1 GLQELALTA
10 VVDLTPMTKP
20 VAWSRPPIALDF
32 QVLMFTASGLLVRF
46 LKVFEKSNYQS
57 VKWVR
62 YMTKAG
68 SYEIRI

>member
-1 GLQELALTA
+1 LALTA
-10 VVDLTPMTKP
+10 VVDLAPMTKP
-20 VAWSRPPIALDF
+20 TPWSRPPIGLDF

-62 YMTKAG
+62 YLTKAG

>member
-1 GLQELALTA
+1 PA
-10 VVDLTPMTKP
+10 P
-20 VAWSRPPIALDF
+20 WSRPPIGLDF

-68 SYEIRI
+68 SYQIRI